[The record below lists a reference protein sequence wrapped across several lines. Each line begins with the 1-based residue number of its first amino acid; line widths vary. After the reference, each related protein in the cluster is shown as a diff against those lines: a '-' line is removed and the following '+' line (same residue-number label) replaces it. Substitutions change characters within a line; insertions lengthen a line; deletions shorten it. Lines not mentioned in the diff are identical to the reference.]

1 MGLDIFEST
10 ESVESYGDSLFS
22 RMIKAGHRTYF
33 VDVKT
38 TRQQDYF
45 LSVTELRKRITPN
58 GVVNER
64 NKVFVNQED
73 FEKMGEALK
82 EALDY
87 INSNKTIKSEE

>member
-1 MGLDIFEST
+1 MGLDIFESI
-10 ESVESYGDSLFS
+10 EGVEGYGDSLFS

-45 LSVTELRKRITPN
+45 LSLTELRKKITPN

-64 NKVFVNQED
+64 NKVFIYQED
-73 FEKMGEALK
+73 FDKLGEALK
-82 EALDY
+82 EALAFLD
-87 INSNKTIKSEE
+87 SNKIAKTEE